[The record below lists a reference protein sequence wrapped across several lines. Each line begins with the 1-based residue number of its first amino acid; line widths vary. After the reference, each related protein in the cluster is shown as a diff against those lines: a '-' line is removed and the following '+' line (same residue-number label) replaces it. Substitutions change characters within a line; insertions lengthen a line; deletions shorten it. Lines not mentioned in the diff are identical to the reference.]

1 MKTKQLHR
9 VALALIGMGLSVS
22 VWAEPLIVK
31 IGSAAPKTGAI
42 AHLGNDNENGALLAI
57 HEINA
62 KGNLTIAGQKV
73 VLQLVGE
80 DDEADPRMG
89 SIVAQKLVDAG
100 VVAVVGHLNSGASIP
115 ANRIYSKYGMVQIS
129 PSSTNPDYTI
139 KSNRTPK
146 GHVSAYRVVAH
157 DGLQGVAL
165 AKYLTQVDGI
175 KRVAILDDGTQYGQ
189 GLAEDFARRLVD
201 SKIKVVSYNQA
212 TDKTTDFQS
221 YLKEINSLKA
231 QVVFWGGMDDTGAR
245 LVRQMRQR
253 DMNMPLIAGDGVCT
267 SLFVKSSGAAGVGTL
282 CSQSGFLPLSE
293 MKQGDKFSNN
303 YEQMF
308 EGQEVQIYAPF
319 AYDAVYAIVEAMKI
333 ANSTEREA
341 ITAAMPKVDFE
352 GVTGRIHFDSR
363 GDIINGPITI
373 FKVKNQ
379 RLEVETIVR

>member
-129 PSSTNPDYTI
+129 PS
-139 KSNRTPK
+139 
-146 GHVSAYRVVAH
+146 
-157 DGLQGVAL
+157 
-165 AKYLTQVDGI
+165 
-175 KRVAILDDGTQYGQ
+175 
-189 GLAEDFARRLVD
+189 
-201 SKIKVVSYNQA
+201 
-212 TDKTTDFQS
+212 
-221 YLKEINSLKA
+221 
-231 QVVFWGGMDDTGAR
+231 
-245 LVRQMRQR
+245 
-253 DMNMPLIAGDGVCT
+253 
-267 SLFVKSSGAAGVGTL
+267 
-282 CSQSGFLPLSE
+282 
-293 MKQGDKFSNN
+293 
-303 YEQMF
+303 
-308 EGQEVQIYAPF
+308 
-319 AYDAVYAIVEAMKI
+319 
-333 ANSTEREA
+333 
-341 ITAAMPKVDFE
+341 
-352 GVTGRIHFDSR
+352 
-363 GDIINGPITI
+363 
-373 FKVKNQ
+373 
-379 RLEVETIVR
+379 